1 MQLVKKFTKSSLLF
15 LPLWVGLVVS
25 LACARSS
32 QEEENPW
39 SVSNP
44 GLPQTAIARMA
55 SPTPESMVN
64 LAANQPVLTPTPN
77 APRVLPT
84 LRAEPEQ
91 YFVRTGD
98 TLATIART
106 YNVSLQ
112 MLITANELANPDYL
126 EVGQELVIP
135 APIPGAPGT
144 GFKIVPDAELVF
156 SPTTINFN
164 VAEFV
169 ESQPGHLAGYEEEV
183 EGRTLSGTQIV
194 ERIAR
199 DFSVNPRI
207 LLSILEYRSGWV
219 SQKNPAEATLE
230 FPILTAEKWR
240 KGLYL
245 QLAWV
250 ANNLNRGYYL
260 WRANA
265 IGAWSLADGSLVPI
279 DPTLNAGTAG
289 VQYLFSLL
297 EDRPGWDKAVS
308 QAGPYQTYLQYFGF
322 PFQYTLEPLVPPGV
336 VQPPMQLP
344 FEPGLAWAF
353 TGGPHGGWGDGSAWA
368 ALDFA
373 PPGEALGCVES
384 DAWVVAVA
392 DGTIV
397 RADQGAVIQDLD
409 TAGEKSN
416 DGLEQTGWVV
426 LYMHIESR
434 ERVQA
439 GDYIKAG
446 ERIGHPSCEGGVST
460 GTHVHLAR
468 RYNGEWIS
476 ADQALPFVLD
486 RWVSRGTGKEYDG
499 TLQKDDQVVEAWE
512 GYFPINMIQ
521 R

>member
-1 MQLVKKFTKSSLLF
+1 MKLAKKTKKFSLLL
-15 LPLWVGLVVS
+15 LPIWIGLLVS
-25 LACARSS
+25 LACARSTRTV
-32 QEEENPW
+32 EDPW

-44 GLPQTAIARMA
+44 GLPQTAMARA
-55 SPTPESMVN
+55 ISPTPEKTSDPQV
-64 LAANQPVLTPTPN
+64 NQPVLTPTPN
-77 APRVLPT
+77 EPRILPT
-84 LRAEPEQ
+84 LRADPEQ
-91 YFVRTGD
+91 YFVEGGD
-98 TLATIART
+98 TLAIIARA
-106 YNVSLQ
+106 YNISLQ
-112 MLITANELANPDYL
+112 MLIDANELENPDYL
-126 EVGQELVIP
+126 EVGQELIIP
-135 APIPGAPGT
+135 APVPGTPGT
-144 GFKIVPDAELVF
+144 GFKVIPDAELIF
-156 SPTTINFN
+156 SPASVTFDPLEFIN
-164 VAEFV
+164 
-169 ESQPGHLAGYEEEV
+169 SQQGYLAGYEEEV
-183 EGRTLSGTQIV
+183 EGRRLSGAQIV
-194 ERIAR
+194 GRIAR

-207 LLSILEYRSGWV
+207 LLAVLEYRSGWV
-219 SQKNPAEATLE
+219 SQSNPDEKTLE
-230 FPILTAEKWR
+230 HPILVAETWR

-245 QLAWV
+245 QLAWA
-250 ANNLNRGYYL
+250 ANNLNRGYYW

-265 IGAWSLADGSLVPI
+265 VGAWSLSDGSLVPV
-279 DPTLNAGTAG
+279 DPTINAGTAA

-297 EDRPGWDKAVS
+297 EERPGWDEAVS
-308 QAGPYQTYLQYFGF
+308 QAGLYQTYIQYFGF
-322 PFQYTLEPLVPPGV
+322 PFHYAIEPLIPGSV
-336 VQPPMQLP
+336 VQPEMQLP

-384 DAWVVAVA
+384 NEWVVAVA
-392 DGTIV
+392 DGAIV

-409 TAGEKSN
+409 PAGERSN

-439 GDYIKAG
+439 GDYVRAG
-446 ERIGHPSCEGGVST
+446 ERIGHPSCEGGVSS

-476 ADQALPFVLD
+476 ADQTLPFVLD
-486 RWVSRGTGKEYDG
+486 GWVSRGAGKEYDG